1 MSVEINGLIG
11 LLLLVAAIWSI
22 VNVVGSG
29 VSTGGKVLWILLIL
43 LFPLIGF
50 LIWLFAG
57 PRSAGQFR
65 GHNT

>member
-29 VSTGGKVLWILLIL
+29 ASTGGKVLWVLLIL

-57 PRSAGQFR
+57 PRSAPR
-65 GHNT
+65 SP